1 MTEGNL
7 DRALQVMSQVLAA
20 LENEEEEKKL
30 EQLNRWLESWE
41 RGTLSATS
49 LTSAGESAGFSV
61 RSTLCFSV
69 MVFFYVFH
77 RAQ

>member
-1 MTEGNL
+1 
-7 DRALQVMSQVLAA
+7 MSQVLAA